1 MNMIIDTHCHLE
13 KQYYDNIDEVIDRMK
28 NNIIITSGVDYKT
41 NVEVLEMCEKYDNV
55 FGTLGYH
62 PEEIEDFSLDSLKF
76 LEDNINNPK
85 IVAIGEIG
93 LDYYYGKDDIEKQKE
108 VFIAQLRLAA
118 KYNKPVV
125 VHSRDAI
132 KDTYDI
138 LKEELKGN
146 KCILHCYSSSLEM
159 AKEFQKLGI
168 KFGIGGVITFKNN
181 KVLREVVEG
190 LTLDNFILET
200 DSPYLTPEPYRGHK
214 NEPYNVNYVAK
225 KIAEL
230 KNISIEEVISITTK
244 TAISQFD
251 LPI

>member
-108 VFIAQLRLAA
+108 VFIVQLRLAA

>member
-1 MNMIIDTHCHLE
+1 MIIDTHCHLE
-13 KQYYDNIDEVIDRMK
+13 KQYYDNIDEVISKMK

-41 NVEVLEMCEKYDNV
+41 NQETLEMCEKYDNV

-62 PEEIEDFSLDSLKF
+62 PEEIKDFSLDSLKF

-93 LDYYYGKDDIEKQKE
+93 LDYYYSKDDMEKQKE

-118 KYNKPVV
+118 KYNKTVV
-125 VHSRDAI
+125 VHSREAI

-138 LKEELKGN
+138 LKKELKGN

-230 KNISIEEVISITTK
+230 KNISVEEVISTTTK

>member
-62 PEEIEDFSLDSLKF
+62 PEEIEGFSLDSLKF

-108 VFIAQLRLAA
+108 VFIVQLRLAA

>member
-1 MNMIIDTHCHLE
+1 MIIDTHCHLE
-13 KQYYDNIDEVIDRMK
+13 KQYYDNIDEVISKMK

-41 NVEVLEMCEKYDNV
+41 NQETLEMCEKYDNV

-62 PEEIEDFSLDSLKF
+62 PEEIKDFSLDSLKF

-93 LDYYYGKDDIEKQKE
+93 LDYYYSKDDMEKQKE

-118 KYNKPVV
+118 KYNKTVV
-125 VHSRDAI
+125 VHSREAI

-138 LKEELKGN
+138 LKKELKGN

-214 NEPYNVNYVAK
+214 NEPYNVNYVAE

-230 KNISIEEVISITTK
+230 KNISVEEVISTTTK

>member
-1 MNMIIDTHCHLE
+1 MIIDTHCHLE
-13 KQYYDNIDEVIDRMK
+13 KQYYDNIDEVINRMK

-41 NVEVLEMCEKYDNV
+41 NVEVLELCEKYDNV

-62 PEEIEDFSLDSLKF
+62 PEEINDFHEDSLKF

-93 LDYYYGKDDIEKQKE
+93 LDYYYGKDDKEKQKE
-108 VFIAQLRLAA
+108 VFISQLRLAA
-118 KYNKPVV
+118 KYNKTVV
-125 VHSRDAI
+125 IHSRDAA

-138 LKEELKGN
+138 LKDELKGN

-159 AKEFQKLGI
+159 AKEFQKLGV

-181 KVLREVVEG
+181 KVLKEVVEE
-190 LTLDNFILET
+190 LSLDNFILET

-230 KNISIEEVISITTK
+230 KNISVEDVISITTK
-244 TAISQFD
+244 TAKYQFD
-251 LPI
+251 LSI